1 MKEKCSLFLKKYCHK
16 LVYKYWDAEVGK
28 ELYKKYRSGVIGT
41 EEDFKDEMNRLTRYK
56 DSREG

>member
-1 MKEKCSLFLKKYCHK
+1 M
-16 LVYKYWDAEVGK
+16 YKYWDAEVGK

-41 EEDFKDEMNRLTRYK
+41 EEDFKDEMNRVTRYK